1 MLDDILE
8 RTDVSLDR
16 ARALLKAARDPGFGS
31 SQPEAAPAPAAAPVA
46 GGYRALCGWLTIL
59 PLHLGLSTQPFRLAH
74 ANVIRGL
81 GCAEQP
87 AALLASAA
95 GPVANDKCR
104 IALWQDEMV
113 RCAAEAKFWKIVA
126 KQHLVLSWSARG
138 MCQNHTWQWCRC
150 SHEEH
155 RHGPLQVREQAQ
167 KQARAASRQR
177 TWTSAWARAHRTASI
192 HLWTTAMSPSSL
204 NCSPGKHPYRAAPQ
218 PTLQAPIGCTHC
230 TSGWLICS
238 SSHGSLRSQNLS
250 CLR

>member
-138 MCQNHTWQWCRC
+138 MCQNHTWQCAAAAMKSIGMDHCRC
-150 SHEEH
+150 ESRRKSRQEQLPGSAHGLQ
-155 RHGPLQVREQAQ
+155 HGPAPTGL
-167 KQARAASRQR
+167 
-177 TWTSAWARAHRTASI
+177 
-192 HLWTTAMSPSSL
+192 LPST
-204 NCSPGKHPYRAAPQ
+204 CGQ
-218 PTLQAPIGCTHC
+218 Q
-230 TSGWLICS
+230 
-238 SSHGSLRSQNLS
+238 Q
-250 CLR
+250 